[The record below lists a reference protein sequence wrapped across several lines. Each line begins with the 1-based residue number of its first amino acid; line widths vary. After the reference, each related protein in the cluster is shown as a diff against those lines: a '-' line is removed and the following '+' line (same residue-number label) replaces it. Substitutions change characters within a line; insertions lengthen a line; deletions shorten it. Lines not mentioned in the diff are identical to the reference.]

1 MPRRLILP
9 TLAALAVGLTAC
21 GGAGA
26 QDGPS
31 AADTLTRR
39 QKDSIISTMPIP
51 GAGAVG
57 TALKAS
63 DAAAARARRF
73 DSIAKAEG
81 N

>member
-1 MPRRLILP
+1 VIARPLRALLV
-9 TLAALAVGLTAC
+9 ALALGLTAC
-21 GGAGA
+21 SSGDAA
-26 QDGPS
+26 NEVS

-51 GAGAVG
+51 GARGVG
-57 TALKAS
+57 RALEAS

-73 DSIAKAEG
+73 DSLAAG